1 MSVAIKVHYVCKK
14 FGRRTVLDNVSFEV
28 PSGCVFA
35 LLGENG
41 AGKSTLIRG
50 LLGFHQFT
58 SGSVEVLGAN
68 PAKQTMELR
77 RKVGYVSDQPGLY
90 EWMTVAEAGWYASG
104 FYAPGFIDRFSQLAS
119 DFNLP
124 LDGKVRDLSKGM
136 RAKVALSLAMA
147 FDPQLLVLD
156 EPTSGLD
163 PLVRRAFLESMVDRA
178 AAGQTVFLSSHQIQ
192 EVERVADYVAIL
204 HAGKLQVVARLDDLK
219 SEVTLINYS
228 LRDPLLAAP
237 IEFDPSEVL
246 QRSQSGRS
254 FQYLVRG
261 FKPEMQDIMQRDPNL
276 FEFKAVRPNLEEL
289 YIGFTSEVA
298 ETRGL
303 HSNNKKSVSEVA

>member
-1 MSVAIKVHYVCKK
+1 
-14 FGRRTVLDNVSFEV
+14 
-28 PSGCVFA
+28 
-35 LLGENG
+35 
-41 AGKSTLIRG
+41 
-50 LLGFHQFT
+50 
-58 SGSVEVLGAN
+58 
-68 PAKQTMELR
+68 
-77 RKVGYVSDQPGLY
+77 
-90 EWMTVAEAGWYASG
+90 
-104 FYAPGFIDRFSQLAS
+104 
-119 DFNLP
+119 
-124 LDGKVRDLSKGM
+124 
-136 RAKVALSLAMA
+136 MA

-192 EVERVADYVAIL
+192 EVERVADYVAIM

-219 SEVTLINYS
+219 AEVTMINYS

-254 FQYLVRG
+254 FQYLIRG
-261 FKPEMQDIMQRDPNL
+261 FKPEMQELMQRDPNL

-289 YIGFTSEVA
+289 YIGFTQPNGVA
-298 ETRGL
+298 DGSGPLTRK
-303 HSNNKKSVSEVA
+303 NVSDVA

>member
-1 MSVAIKVHYVCKK
+1 MSVAIKIHHVSKK

-50 LLGFHQFT
+50 LLGFHKFA
-58 SGSVEVLGAN
+58 SGSVEVLGKN
-68 PAKQTMELR
+68 PTKETMQLR
-77 RKVGYVSDQPGLY
+77 RMVGYVADQPGLY

-104 FYAPGFIDRFSQLAS
+104 FYAAGYLERYSQLAIE
-119 DFNLP
+119 FNLP
-124 LDGKVRDLSKGM
+124 LDAKVRDLSKGM

-192 EVERVADYVAIL
+192 EVERVADYIAIL
-204 HAGKLQVVARLDDLK
+204 HAGKLQVVAKLDDLK
-219 SEVTLINYS
+219 AEVTMISYS
-228 LRDPLLAAP
+228 LRDPLLP
-237 IEFDPSEVL
+237 SPVEFDRTEILSS
-246 QRSQSGRS
+246 SQTGRS
-254 FQYLVRG
+254 FQLLVRG
-261 FKPEMQDIMQRDPNL
+261 FKPEIQELLMRDSNL
-276 FEFKAVRPNLEEL
+276 FDFKAVRPNLEEL
-289 YIGFTSEVA
+289 YIGFTQPTSDSGPLVPSPR
-298 ETRGL
+298 TP
-303 HSNNKKSVSEVA
+303 VSEVA